1 MAIAENMP
9 IMAIFLV
16 VRMGSVTPFF
26 FRAAFSNSTATTNT
40 AAMITRKLRTYIAF
54 SATF

>member
-26 FRAAFSNSTATTNT
+26 FRAATTNT